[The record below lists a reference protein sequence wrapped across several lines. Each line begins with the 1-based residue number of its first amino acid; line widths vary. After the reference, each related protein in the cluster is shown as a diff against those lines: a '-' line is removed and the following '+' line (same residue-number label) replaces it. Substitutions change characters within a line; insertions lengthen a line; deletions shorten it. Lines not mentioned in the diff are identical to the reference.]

1 MRNFGVVWRF
11 EMKQLVRKKSF
22 LISTA
27 VIAVLLVLV
36 AVLPVWADTL
46 FPAGDSQELE
56 GGVYYQDQS
65 LKGELPFAPEHVY
78 DSQQALE
85 DAVIAGDEPIGY
97 VIVDP
102 THIKTVFD
110 NYGINDTYKA
120 TGVISLLRER
130 NTQQI
135 LQDYGVDAATYYQIR
150 SITIENEEVV
160 LGKNSAAQY
169 FSEYLFVIAVY
180 VVILVYGQTV
190 ATTVAREKDSRT
202 MELLIT
208 TTSPDSLILGKVA
221 AVITV
226 VLGALLVYGVCL
238 FVPYLLARGS
248 YPESVRAVLAN
259 SFDLSLLWVYIMFFL
274 LGLVMY
280 MFLFAGLGSL
290 VSKVEDVSSAFGSLT
305 VLIVIAYALSFVQMM
320 GYGGRLVQVCAWIPF
335 FSILLMPLEYASA
348 GVSAAGLWISVLVD
362 LAFTAF
368 LAYVS
373 IRIYR
378 FGSLNYGNR
387 ISLGKA
393 LKQVFGSK
401 QN

>member
-97 VIVDP
+97 VIVDS

-110 NYGINDTYKA
+110 NYGINDTYKG

-248 YPESVRAVLAN
+248 YPESVKAVLAN

-280 MFLFAGLGSL
+280 MFLFADRADRHRLR
-290 VSKVEDVSSAFGSLT
+290 
-305 VLIVIAYALSFVQMM
+305 LIVRADDGLWRQTGAGLRLDPVLLHPADAAGIRLGRSQRGRAVDLGA
-320 GYGGRLVQVCAWIPF
+320 GGHRLHGISGVCLDPHLPLRQSELRQPHQPGQSPEAGVRFETKLVPF
-335 FSILLMPLEYASA
+335 F
-348 GVSAAGLWISVLVD
+348 
-362 LAFTAF
+362 
-368 LAYVS
+368 
-373 IRIYR
+373 R
-378 FGSLNYGNR
+378 
-387 ISLGKA
+387 K
-393 LKQVFGSK
+393 
-401 QN
+401 